1 MHSGSRLL
9 TALLLAWVAPLQA
22 VDLVNGDFS
31 AGLAGWTTADTDLSL
46 FEASPSASV
55 AAVGGAAE
63 LDTQG
68 FGSGIIRVSLNRPV
82 LFDPR
87 AVMLSFDLGFQR
99 GLADSGT
106 GNGFPD
112 YLEAQYLDAGD
123 PAYDRR
129 FIAVDLNGFY
139 DPDTLLGQSL
149 PDLGNGLFRFSAQI
163 GDLAGRSGTLYFDL
177 NEQDDLFHAQ
187 GRVDN
192 VSIGLALVPEP
203 GTWLLMGLGL
213 AAAARRRRPGAT
225 PT

>member
-1 MHSGSRLL
+1 LL
-9 TALLLAWVAPLQA
+9 VSVAPLQA
-22 VDLVNGDFS
+22 VELVNGNFS
-31 AGLAGWTTADTDLSL
+31 AGLAGWTTADTDASL
-46 FEASPSASV
+46 VEGSPSASV
-55 AAVGGAAE
+55 AAVGGVAE

-68 FGSGIIRVSLNRPV
+68 FDSGIIRVSVNQPV
-82 LFDPR
+82 LFDPT
-87 AVMLSFDLGFQR
+87 AVMLSFDLGFRQ

-112 YLEAQYLDAGD
+112 YLEAQYLDASD

-129 FIAVDLNGFY
+129 FIAVDVNGFY
-139 DPDTLLGQSL
+139 DPDTLLDQSL
-149 PDLGNGLFRFSAQI
+149 PDLGNGLFRFAAPI
-163 GDLAGRSGTLYFDL
+163 ADLAGRSGTLYFDL

-192 VSIGLALVPEP
+192 VSIGLAQVPEP

-213 AAAARRRRPGAT
+213 AAAARPRRPAAT